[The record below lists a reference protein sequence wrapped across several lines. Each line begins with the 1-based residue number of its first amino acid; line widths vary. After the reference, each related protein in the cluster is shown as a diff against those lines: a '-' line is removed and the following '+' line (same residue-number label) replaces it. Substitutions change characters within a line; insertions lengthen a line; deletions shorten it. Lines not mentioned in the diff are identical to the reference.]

1 MKDIK
6 IVIFDCDGV
15 MFDTVKANTAY
26 YNRILSHLGKP
37 PLIPDQFDFV
47 HMHTADESIA
57 YLSDNEDELKA
68 AQNYRKIIGYDEFIR
83 YMEIEP
89 YLKHLLQWLKPNY
102 RRAIAT
108 NRSDT
113 MPRVISEFNLE
124 DDFDMVVTALDVEN
138 PKPAPDQLF
147 KILNHFKINPGNAL
161 YVGDSKVD
169 ETAAKAAGVPLAAYN
184 NHSLSADF
192 HITSLNDIKDILNDN
207 PLRS

>member
-1 MKDIK
+1 MKNIK
-6 IVIFDCDGV
+6 IVVFDCDGV

-26 YNRILSHLGKP
+26 YNRILSHLSKP
-37 PLIPDQFDFV
+37 HLTPEQFAFV
-47 HMHTADESIA
+47 HMHTADESLV

-68 AQNYRKIIGYDEFIR
+68 AQDYRRIIGYEEFIK

-89 YLKHLLQWLKPNY
+89 YLKHLLKWLKPKY

-113 MPRVISEFNLE
+113 MPRVLSEFDLE
-124 DDFDMVVTALDVEN
+124 DDFDMVVTALDVEY

-184 NHSLSADF
+184 NRSLSADF
-192 HITSLNDIKDILNDN
+192 HITSLKEIKDILNDN

>member
-1 MKDIK
+1 MKNIK

-26 YNRILSHLGKP
+26 YNRILSHLSKP
-37 PLIPDQFDFV
+37 PLTPEQFAFV
-47 HMHTADESIA
+47 HMHTADESLV

-68 AQNYRKIIGYDEFIR
+68 AQNYRRIIGYEEFIK

-89 YLKHLLQWLKPNY
+89 HLKPLLQWLKPNY

-113 MPRVISEFNLE
+113 MPRVLSEFNLE
-124 DDFDMVVTALDVEN
+124 DDFDMVVTALDVEY
-138 PKPAPDQLF
+138 PKPYPDQLF

-169 ETAAKAAGVPLAAYN
+169 ETASKAAGVPLAAYN
-184 NHSLSADF
+184 NRSLSADF